1 MEQEQV
7 MQLIQSPIIRHSL
20 VEMGKSVSERLAT
33 LNLPNQVATEET
45 IKTLKAT
52 RAELSKE
59 QKEFEEQRKVIKN
72 AILSPYG
79 EFEEVYKSEIIDKYK
94 SADETLKVKINDF
107 EMTIK
112 NTKRIELMEY
122 FKEVVDMLEV
132 DWLAFDRLK
141 IDVNLSTSMKKYK
154 EQVLSDVQ
162 KVADDLS
169 LISTEKFASETLVE
183 YKKSLNASQ
192 AIQMVRQRKQQ
203 ELIEAERIL
212 AERTSKRIATLQNLT
227 FTYSDLA
234 RSYKWKVGDREI
246 NIPLSDVES
255 LADDDWFRLYDKA
268 KRAIEA
274 NVRPAVLHAPTESAP
289 QAPAVLQSPDV
300 SSPDQDS
307 RSPDH
312 KEYEIIFSITAN
324 MDKIKELGAFLR
336 ENGYSFKQL
345 N

>member
-1 MEQEQV
+1 MNNNEI
-7 MQLIQSPIIRHSL
+7 QLIQSPIIKHSL
-20 VEMGKSVSERLAT
+20 VEMGKSVSERLEA
-33 LNLPNQVATEET
+33 LNLENQVATDET
-45 IKTLKAT
+45 VKTLKAT
-52 RAELSKE
+52 RAELTKE
-59 QKEFEEQRKVIKN
+59 AKEFEEQRKAVKN
-72 AILSPYG
+72 AILSPYS
-79 EFEEVYKSEIIDKYK
+79 EFEEIYKSEIIDKYK

-132 DWLAFDRLK
+132 DWLTFDRLK

-192 AIQMVRQRKQQ
+192 AIQMVRHRKQAEQ
-203 ELIEAERIL
+203 IEAERIL

-234 RSYKWKVGDREI
+234 RSYKWKFGDREI

-255 LADDDWFRLYDKA
+255 LADDDWFRLYDRI
-268 KRAIEA
+268 KRTIEV
-274 NVRPAVLHAPTESAP
+274 NDRPAVLHAPVESAP
-289 QAPAVLQSPDV
+289 QAPIVSQSPAV
-300 SSPDQDS
+300 SSPDQDLPI
-307 RSPDH
+307 PDQ
-312 KEYEIIFSITAN
+312 KEYEIVFSITAN

-336 ENGYSFKQL
+336 ENGYNFKQL

>member
-1 MEQEQV
+1 MSNQI
-7 MQLIQSPIIRHSL
+7 QLIQSPIIKHSL
-20 VEMGKSVSERLAT
+20 VEMGKSVSERLNA
-33 LNLPNQVATEET
+33 LNLENQVATDET
-45 IKTLKAT
+45 VKTLKAT
-52 RAELSKE
+52 RAELTKE
-59 QKEFEEQRKVIKN
+59 AKEFEEQCKAVKN
-72 AILSPYG
+72 AILSPYSK
-79 EFEEVYKSEIIDKYK
+79 FEEVYKSEIIDKYK

-112 NTKRIELMEY
+112 NTKCIELMEY

-132 DWLAFDRLK
+132 DWLTFERLK

-154 EQVLSDVQ
+154 EQVLCDVQ

-192 AIQMVRQRKQQ
+192 AIQMVRQRKQAEQ
-203 ELIEAERIL
+203 IEAERIL
-212 AERTSKRIATLQNLT
+212 AERTSKRISTLQNLT

-255 LADDDWFRLYDKA
+255 LADDDWFRLYDRI
-268 KRAIEA
+268 KRTIEV
-274 NVRPAVLHAPTESAP
+274 NNRTEVLHAPVESAS
-289 QAPAVLQSPDV
+289 QAPTTSQSQEQSSV
-300 SSPDQDS
+300 SPFQGQDQS
-307 RSPDH
+307 QP
-312 KEYEIIFSITAN
+312 EYEIKFSIMAN
-324 MDKIKELGAFLR
+324 EDQIKKLGAFLR
-336 ENGYSFKQL
+336 ENNYSFKQL